1 MMTHYELQNYLR
13 RIDRNK
19 KFKKLLKHLFIY
31 IKPFLNWRFLIC
43 FMIPWMITNGIWYI
57 GAFIGVKL
65 EIRWMAILCSSY
77 LVWLYN
83 PLACEKL
90 LIIPI
95 ALWLCKI
102 LFKNHEKT
110 RNDLN
115 NMLTTAKSDFKKA
128 VNKVK
133 NLFKKKKNN
142 SLK

>member
-1 MMTHYELQNYLR
+1 MTYYELKSYLYNIER
-13 RIDRNK
+13 REKLK
-19 KFKKLLKHLFIY
+19 KFFKHLFIY

-65 EIRWMAILCSSY
+65 GIKWMSVVCSAY

-90 LIIPI
+90 LIIPV

-110 RNDLN
+110 RNELN
-115 NMLTTAKSDFKKA
+115 NMLKTAKEDFKKA
-128 VNKVK
+128 VGKFK
-133 NLFKKKKNN
+133 KLFKKHKKGGGN
-142 SLK
+142 

>member
-1 MMTHYELQNYLR
+1 
-13 RIDRNK
+13 
-19 KFKKLLKHLFIY
+19 
-31 IKPFLNWRFLIC
+31 
-43 FMIPWMITNGIWYI
+43 
-57 GAFIGVKL
+57 
-65 EIRWMAILCSSY
+65 MAILCSSY